1 MKGLKKTRRIQVI
14 IASAVLLAL
23 ATGLIGFAL
32 KDGINLF
39 RAPSQVL
46 AEPPAPTEIFRLG
59 GLVKKG
65 SLVRGDALEVSF
77 LVTDGA
83 AEIEVIYRGILPDL
97 FSEEQGMIAMGRF
110 VDGVFT
116 ASEIL
121 AKHDEDYMPKEVM
134 DALREQGVYQNPD
147 K

>member
-14 IASAVLLAL
+14 IASAILLAL

-46 AEPPAPTEIFRLG
+46 AEPPPPTEIFRLG

-83 AEIEVIYRGILPDL
+83 AEIEVIYGGILPDL

-110 VDGVFT
+110 ADGVFT

>member
-14 IASAVLLAL
+14 IASAVLLVL

-110 VDGVFT
+110 ADGVFT

>member
-46 AEPPAPTEIFRLG
+46 ADPPSPTEVFRLG
-59 GLVKKG
+59 GLVKQG
-65 SLVRGDALEVSF
+65 SLVRGDALAVSF

-83 AEIEVIYRGILPDL
+83 EEIAVTYSGILPDL
-97 FSEEQGMIAMGRF
+97 FAENQGMIAMGRF
-110 VDGVFT
+110 DNGVFT

-121 AKHDEDYMPKEVM
+121 AKHDEDYMPKEVV
-134 DALREQGVYQNPD
+134 DALREQGMYQNPEQ
-147 K
+147 

>member
-65 SLVRGDALEVSF
+65 SLMRGDALEVSF

-110 VDGVFT
+110 ADGVFT

>member
-77 LVTDGA
+77 LVIDGA

-110 VDGVFT
+110 TDGVFT

>member
-110 VDGVFT
+110 ADGVFT

-134 DALREQGVYQNPD
+134 DVLREQGVYQNPD

>member
-65 SLVRGDALEVSF
+65 SLVRGDALELSF

-97 FSEEQGMIAMGRF
+97 FSEEQGMIAMGHF
-110 VDGVFT
+110 ADGVFT